1 MVDTSL
7 PSALPG
13 ASGEEAARAARR
25 AARATATVRVLRNG
39 EQAEEASAL
48 DWDQIPVDERAE
60 FVWQLSLELHTLANP
75 GYKYEPGLSRSVAR
89 VLRG

>member
-7 PSALPG
+7 PSAALT
-13 ASGEEAARAARR
+13 ASDEDAARAARR
-25 AARATATVRVLRNG
+25 AARAGATIRLLRNG

-75 GYKYEPGLSRSVAR
+75 EYKYEPGLSRSITR